1 MRSMW
6 AKLKLILLILKG
18 GVDMVI
24 VYVAL
29 IIAGRKTYAQV
40 PAVLKEAVKE
50 ELIALDLEEL
60 VIE

>member
-1 MRSMW
+1 ML
-6 AKLKLILLILKG
+6 AKLWLIFTIMRG
-18 GVDMVI
+18 GIDMII

-40 PAVLKEAVKE
+40 PAILKEAVKE

>member
-1 MRSMW
+1 
-6 AKLKLILLILKG
+6 
-18 GVDMVI
+18 MVI

>member
-1 MRSMW
+1 ML
-6 AKLKLILLILKG
+6 AKLWLIFTIMRG
-18 GVDMVI
+18 GIDMVI

-40 PAVLKEAVKE
+40 PAILKEAVKE